1 MSLSNR
7 FASAAKALVPETLKR
22 ELRRSLPIPDT
33 EACLSRMQ
41 RNGFQPK
48 LVIDVGAYVGDWTR
62 MCRRVFPAASI
73 LMIEPQAATQD
84 ALLQIAAKDERI
96 EVAHALL
103 GRRHDSQVPFYEAQ
117 SGSSVLTE
125 WEREGQQATATIDM
139 TTLDALTA
147 DTTFAMPDLLKL
159 DVQGYELEIL
169 KGAERALASAET
181 VLMEVNFIDIHSGAP
196 LFHEVV
202 QFMAEHEFRLYD
214 IGTFFRRPYDAA
226 LWQADVVF
234 VKFSSPLV
242 SSKRWN

>member
-1 MSLSNR
+1 MALSNLIMNMG
-7 FASAAKALVPETLKR
+7 KAMFPEALKR
-22 ELRRSLPIPDT
+22 EFRRSLPIPDT
-33 EACLSRMQ
+33 EACLYRTR

-62 MCRRVFPAASI
+62 MCKRVFPNASI
-73 LMIEPQAATQD
+73 LMIEPQAA
-84 ALLQIAAKDERI
+84 ALSGLQRMAAKDHTV
-96 EVAHALL
+96 EVVRALL
-103 GRRHDSQVPFYEAQ
+103 GRQHGSNVPFYEAQ

-125 WEREGQQATATIDM
+125 WERESQQATATIDM

-147 DTTFAMPDLLKL
+147 DTPFAAPDFLKL

-169 KGAERALASAET
+169 KGAERTLTSAEA

-202 QFMAEHEFRLYD
+202 SFMAEREFRLYD

-234 VKFSSPLV
+234 VRFSSPLA

>member
-1 MSLSNR
+1 MSFSSRLS
-7 FASAAKALVPETLKR
+7 SAAKAVVPETLKR

-48 LVIDVGAYVGDWTR
+48 LVVDVGAYVGDWTR
-62 MCRRVFPAASI
+62 MCRRVFPDASI
-73 LMIEPQAATQD
+73 LMIEPQAAAQSV
-84 ALLQIAAKDERI
+84 LQEISARDRNI
-96 EVAHALL
+96 DVAHALL
-103 GRRHDSQVPFYEAQ
+103 GGRSDSQIPFYEAE

-139 TTLDALTA
+139 TTLDALAA
-147 DTTFAMPDLLKL
+147 DTAFAMPDLLKL

-169 KGAERALASAET
+169 KGAARALASAEA

-196 LFHEVV
+196 LFHEVIR
-202 QFMAEHEFRLYD
+202 FMEEREFRLYD

-234 VKFSSPLV
+234 VTFSSPLV

>member
-1 MSLSNR
+1 MNMG
-7 FASAAKALVPETLKR
+7 KAMFPETLKR

-33 EACLSRMQ
+33 EACLSRML

-62 MCRRVFPAASI
+62 MCRRVFPNASI
-73 LMIEPQAATQD
+73 LMIEPQAATQG
-84 ALLQIAAKDERI
+84 ALQQIAAEG
-96 EVAHALL
+96 E
-103 GRRHDSQVPFYEAQ
+103 SPFYEAQ

-125 WEREGQQATATIDM
+125 WAREGQQATATIDM
-139 TTLDALTA
+139 TTLDAVTA
-147 DTTFAMPDLLKL
+147 DTAFAAPDLLKL

-169 KGAERALASAET
+169 KGAPRALASTEA

-196 LFHEVV
+196 LFHEAV

-214 IGTFFRRPYDAA
+214 IGTFFRRPFDAA

-242 SSKRWN
+242 SSKRWD